1 MTYVDSFG
9 NVRLAGDRDDL
20 SAAFG
25 ALGDG
30 APLSVEFGAAD
41 GTGEV
46 LEQTRFGATFGTVAI
61 GASVLYVD
69 SLGNLA
75 MADYQGNL
83 AGRLGIGPDRPV
95 RVRAT

>member
-1 MTYVDSFG
+1 VF
-9 NVRLAGDRDDL
+9 
-20 SAAFG
+20 
-25 ALGDG
+25 
-30 APLSVEFGAAD
+30 E
-41 GTGEV
+41 E
-46 LEQTRFGATFGTVAI
+46 TRFGATFGTVAV

-75 MADYQGNL
+75 IADNQGNL